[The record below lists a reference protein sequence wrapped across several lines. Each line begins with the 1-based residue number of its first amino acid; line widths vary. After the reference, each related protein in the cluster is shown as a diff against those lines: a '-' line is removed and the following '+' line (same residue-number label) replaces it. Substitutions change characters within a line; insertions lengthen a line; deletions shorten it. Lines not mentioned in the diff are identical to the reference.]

1 MKTTMRALAL
11 ATMTTLA
18 LAACKKEEAPAP
30 APEAAPALV
39 VPGKDDN
46 AGWKQ
51 YLQAVVGENLGNI
64 SNSPFLYYLPP
75 ESDPDFQGSYDRQL
89 DSVKTALSRGVQPG
103 NMLAFGSSASAKMA
117 ELIEASFK
125 DVQADSMKGV
135 RVLFIG
141 TPADSER
148 VQAVVK
154 PTGAEYVFVEAK

>member
-1 MKTTMRALAL
+1 MKTTLRALLL

-30 APEAAPALV
+30 VAEVQVPKAPA
-39 VPGKDDN
+39 KDDN

-51 YLQAVVGENLGNI
+51 YLQTVVGQNMGSV

-75 ESDPDFQGSYDRQL
+75 ESDTEFQGSYDRQL
-89 DSVKTALSRGVQPG
+89 ESVKTALSRGVQPG

-117 ELIEASFK
+117 ELIEAAFK
-125 DVQADSMKGV
+125 DVQANSMKGV

-141 TPADSER
+141 DQGDNAR
-148 VQAVVK
+148 VQAIVQ

>member
-30 APEAAPALV
+30 VAEVQALKAPA
-39 VPGKDDN
+39 KDDN

-51 YLQAVVGENLGNI
+51 YLQAEVGQNLGTI
-64 SNSPFLYYLPP
+64 TNSPFLYYLPP
-75 ESDPDFQGSYDRQL
+75 ESDAEFQGSYERQL
-89 DSVKTALSRGVQPG
+89 ESVKTALSRGVQPG

-117 ELIEASFK
+117 DLIEASFK

-141 TPADSER
+141 EAADNER